1 MQVSTVSPQEK
12 AGGLAYKWVV
22 AIVVVFGLFMTILD
36 GTIVNTAIPRLQN
49 AFGAD
54 LTSVQWVLTAYT
66 LAQGVA
72 TPLTAYLASRIGNK
86 RLYLVALAGFTLGS
100 ALCGLSWSL
109 ESLIIFRIIQAIFGS
124 FLSPLAI
131 TLLYMEF
138 PPAERGTAMGFL
150 GIPIL
155 LAPAFGPTLGGYLVT
170 YSDWQLIFYINL
182 PIGIVGL
189 LMGFFFL
196 RESVGQRVNFDFL
209 GFIFASIGLAAVLY
223 GLSDA
228 GTDGWSSATVL
239 GCIIGGLLCL
249 TIFVILELS
258 RAKQGKA
265 VLLDLRVFGN
275 GVFTTSIIA
284 STLVIFALYGGL
296 FLIPVYLQS
305 LRGESAF
312 QSGLVLLPQAFASM
326 LAVVIGGRLVDKIGV
341 RAVVI
346 PGLLIMGFAMWM
358 LTSLSLTEP
367 VSSFQTALIIRGF
380 GMGLCLQPLSVS
392 MLSQIKPKMLSQAS
406 SVNTTF
412 RFVMSSLAV
421 SVISTYVTSRD
432 KLHYAHLAEMVT
444 ADSPTGHFITQM
456 QAILMSRGSSASA
469 AYGTALEYIAGRL
482 QLQGYVMAMQDA
494 FWVTLILVG
503 VAVVASFFV
512 SGKKNNKKNEPIE
525 ERPLTD
531 EEQKAKEEALMAV

>member
-1 MQVSTVSPQEK
+1 MQVSTVTPQEK

-100 ALCGLSWSL
+100 AMCGLSWSL

-196 RESVGQRVNFDFL
+196 RESVGQRVDFDFL

-228 GTDGWSSATVL
+228 GTSGWSSATVL
-239 GCIIGGLLCL
+239 GCIIGGLFCL
-249 TIFVILELS
+249 VFFVVLELS
-258 RAKQGKA
+258 RAKQGKS

-346 PGLLIMGFAMWM
+346 PGLLIMGVAMWM

-367 VSSFQTALIIRGF
+367 VSHFQMALIIRGF
-380 GMGLCLQPLSVS
+380 GMGLCLQPLTVS
-392 MLSQIKPKMLSQAS
+392 MLSQIRPQMLSQAS

-432 KLHYAHLAEMVT
+432 KLHYARLAEQVT
-444 ADSPTGHFITQM
+444 ADSPIGHFITQM
-456 QAILMSRGSSASA
+456 QAILMSRGSSAQA
-469 AYGTALEYIAGRL
+469 AYGTALAYISGRL

-503 VAVVASFFV
+503 VAVIASFFV
-512 SGKKNNKKNEPIE
+512 SGKKKNKKNDPIE

>member
-1 MQVSTVSPQEK
+1 MQVSAVSPQEK
-12 AGGLAYKWVV
+12 TGGLAYKWVV

-109 ESLIIFRIIQAIFGS
+109 ESLIIFRVIQAVFGS

-189 LMGFFFL
+189 LLGFFFL
-196 RESVGQRVNFDFL
+196 RESQAHRVDFDFL
-209 GFIFASIGLAAVLY
+209 GFVFAAVGLAAVLY

-228 GTDGWSSATVL
+228 STDGWSSAIVL

-249 TIFVILELS
+249 AIFVALELT
-258 RAKQGKA
+258 RVKQDKA

-284 STLVIFALYGGL
+284 STLVTFALYGGL

-326 LAVVIGGRLVDKIGV
+326 LAVLIGGRLVDKLGV

-346 PGLLIMGFAMWM
+346 PGLLIMGFAMWL
-358 LTSLSLTEP
+358 LTSINLTEP
-367 VSSFQTALIIRGF
+367 IGTFQFALIIRGF

-412 RFVMSSLAV
+412 RFVMGSLAV

-432 KLHYAHLAEMVT
+432 KLHYAYMAELVT
-444 ADSPTGHFITQM
+444 ANSPAGHFITQM
-456 QAILMSRGSSASA
+456 QAIMMSRGSSATA
-469 AYGTALEYIAGRL
+469 AYATALAYISGRL
-482 QLQGYVMAMQDA
+482 QLQAYVMAMQDA

-503 VAVVASFFV
+503 VAVIASLFV
-512 SGKKNNKKNEPIE
+512 SGNKKKQLEQIE
-525 ERPLTD
+525 ERPLTA
-531 EEQKAKEEALMAV
+531 EEQMAKEEALMAV